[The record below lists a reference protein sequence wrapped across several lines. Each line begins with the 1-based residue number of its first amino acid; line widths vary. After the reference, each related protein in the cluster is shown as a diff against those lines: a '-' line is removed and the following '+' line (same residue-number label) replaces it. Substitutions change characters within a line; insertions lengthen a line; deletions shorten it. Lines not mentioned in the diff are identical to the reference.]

1 MKNEFN
7 MKIIVIGVIVI
18 MSILEIG
25 ALFLFKEINED
36 KHFDMDEI
44 NEIQVNMTS
53 EAVHIIRTEESNEVK
68 FHYYGKSMQNIKLA
82 SEINNKVIAVAGKRQ
97 HEGPIPED
105 MFLDIYIP
113 EKYGENLSINLLS
126 GDVKMDSFDLASFIY
141 SNRSGKLET
150 EKISANNISMNTY
163 SGNINIKKIDAKE
176 LEIKSLS
183 AAINMEWCTT
193 KKARIQ
199 NSSGSIIL
207 KNSSGNFDLKG
218 KSGKVMVDYKEF
230 ENQNINIETLSGSVI
245 LELPKTAEFFI
256 EAETSSGKFQTDF
269 PIKMAEDT
277 DKRNIRGEVGGKNNK
292 VSIKTSSGS
301 MKILKK

>member
-1 MKNEFN
+1 
-7 MKIIVIGVIVI
+7 
-18 MSILEIG
+18 MSILGIG
-25 ALFLFKEINED
+25 SLFLFKEINEK
-36 KHFDMDEI
+36 KHFTMDEI

-53 EAVHIIRTEESNEVK
+53 EAVHIIRTEASNEVK
-68 FHYYGKSMQNIKLA
+68 FHYYGKSMQKIKLA
-82 SEINNKVIAVAGKRQ
+82 SEINNKAVVVAAKRQ

-105 MFLDIYIP
+105 MVLDIYIP
-113 EKYGENLSINLLS
+113 EKYGKNLSINLLS
-126 GDVKMDSFDLASFIY
+126 GAVKMDSFDLASFIY

-183 AAINMEWCTT
+183 AAINMEWCITE
-193 KKARIQ
+193 KARIE

-230 ENQNINIETLSGSVI
+230 ENQNINIETLSGSVT
-245 LELPKTAEFFI
+245 LELPRTAEFFI

-269 PIKMAEDT
+269 PIKMGENT
-277 DKRNIRGEVGGKNNK
+277 DKTNIRGEIGGKNNK